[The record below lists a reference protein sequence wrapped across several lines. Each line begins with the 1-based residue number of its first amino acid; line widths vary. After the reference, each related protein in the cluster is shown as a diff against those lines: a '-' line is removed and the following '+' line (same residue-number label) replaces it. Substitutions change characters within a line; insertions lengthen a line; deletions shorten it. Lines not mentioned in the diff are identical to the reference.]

1 MAMADASNLDLCGGQ
16 DKTDAVV
23 NDDYKSD
30 DGNQWQLPDITDP
43 PSCFN
48 QGRSVQQPLP
58 ETAFSQEVEVRIR
71 FTFTVKRCGSRI
83 FVSSS
88 PAMIDRNYN

>member
-1 MAMADASNLDLCGGQ
+1 MAMADKSNLDHCGVL
-16 DKTDAVV
+16 DKADSVA

-48 QGRSVQQPLP
+48 QGQSVQQPLP
-58 ETAFSQEVEVRIR
+58 IETSISVNVGEEQIEDPVVDTAETAFSQEIEV
-71 FTFTVKRCGSRI
+71 
-83 FVSSS
+83 
-88 PAMIDRNYN
+88 